1 MNPRAKFVC
10 ALTQEDQVAL
20 ERMRLHGPTA
30 RQRQR
35 AQAVLLS
42 SRGYTLD
49 QLADICEADRDT
61 VSVWL
66 DAWQKQGIHGLADA
80 PKPGRRRKID
90 ASLETVLRDIL
101 IENPSP
107 NMKALLQEE
116 IKKRGINLLE
126 HRETMPQTPGLY
138 LSPRT
143 TCAPQSGLP

>member
-1 MNPRAKFVC
+1 MKFVS
-10 ALTQEDQVAL
+10 ALSETDQREL
-20 ERMRLHGPTA
+20 EKLYHDGKNH

-42 SRGYTLD
+42 NKGYTLD
-49 QLADICEADRDT
+49 QLADICDADRDT

-66 DAWQKQGIHGLADA
+66 DAWGKQGISALADA

-90 ASLETVLRDIL
+90 GSLETVLRDIL

-116 IKKRGINLLE
+116 IKKRGVKS
-126 HRETMPQTPGLY
+126 PGTP
-138 LSPRT
+138 
-143 TCAPQSGLP
+143 